1 MTFDLFCSWADH
13 CAQHSGTI
21 EANSYDEL
29 FEEMKKF
36 FDNACGF
43 TGVEAFEISN
53 PYLEEDEEDDGE
65 DEGEFYEWDW
75 NYLKRYQNLSD
86 VWDKVKREIKN
97 EWGKDYFNKGEK
109 L

>member
-13 CAQHSGTI
+13 CASHHGTI

-36 FDNACGF
+36 FEEACGF

-53 PYLEEDEEDDGE
+53 PYLEEGEEDDGE
-65 DEGEFYEWDW
+65 DELYEWNW
-75 NYLKRYQNLSD
+75 ENLRRNQNFAD
-86 VWDKVKREIKN
+86 VWNKVKKEIK
-97 EWGKDYFNKGEK
+97 EEFGKDYFNENQK
-109 L
+109 

>member
-13 CAQHSGTI
+13 CASEHGTI

-36 FDNACGF
+36 FDRACGF
-43 TGVEAFEISN
+43 TGVEAFEISR
-53 PYLEEDEEDDGE
+53 PYLEDWEEDDGE
-65 DEGEFYEWDW
+65 EPDMYEWDW
-75 NYLKRYQNLSD
+75 SNLKRYQNLSD
-86 VWDKVKREIKN
+86 VWNRVKREIKE

-109 L
+109 S